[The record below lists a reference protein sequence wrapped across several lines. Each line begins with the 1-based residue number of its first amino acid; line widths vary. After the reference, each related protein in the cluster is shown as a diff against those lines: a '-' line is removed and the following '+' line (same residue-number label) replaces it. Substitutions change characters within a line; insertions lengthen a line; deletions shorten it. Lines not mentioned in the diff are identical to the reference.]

1 MKKIITLIISLTA
14 VFLLSFCASAVH
26 TIDGGV
32 YIEDVQAGT
41 DGSVPETEKKTLG
54 KVENLKFVKSS
65 RGAVTL
71 SWDKV
76 EGAYG
81 YKVFIKYEGE
91 EKFRYTYTLRNN
103 EVTIKDI
110 ENEGGLVFRVRA
122 FCYDAGKVV
131 YGKYSSSVN
140 AVTKPENVTEI
151 FTRNITDDS
160 VTLYWNKAK
169 GATGYRVY
177 VYSKK
182 DGKFRLYKRTP
193 RTTMTVSELKKD
205 TRYTF
210 KIMSYKRINNS
221 TALGDYS
228 PEYKELTYNSGGVPR
243 SMAQV
248 AQFYNEQIAMLKA
261 ETDMTVKLNKTIDT
275 EFVNCSREN
284 LTMSVKNTLNLFEG
298 TLKKTYKYVGGEN
311 DSKSANKL
319 IEPCGKKA
327 SLERNDIEEYTIT
340 EKDGKITLKIT
351 LKDESNIY
359 NKGDKNNKSYFDGA
373 LALPEFKKLK
383 TAPLVVE
390 EADCYYDGG
399 NISMVVK
406 DGRVSTLNIRAAMLT
421 DIDFS
426 VADVVASTVVG
437 YELTEK
443 FSIDYSDKAQ

>member
-1 MKKIITLIISLTA
+1 MKKILTLIITLTA
-14 VFLLSFCASAVH
+14 VFLLSVCASAVH

-32 YIEDVQAGT
+32 YVEDVQTGA
-41 DGSVPETEKKTLG
+41 DGNVAEKEEKTLG

-65 RGAVTL
+65 RGTVTL

-81 YKVFIKYEGE
+81 YKVFIKYEGD
-91 EKFRYTYTLRNN
+91 EKYRYTYTLKNN

-131 YGKYSSSVN
+131 YGKYSSGVN
-140 AVTKPENVTEI
+140 AVTKPGNVTEI
-151 FTRNITDDS
+151 FTRNITDNS
-160 VTLYWNKAK
+160 ITLYWNKAT

-177 VYSKK
+177 IYSKK
-182 DGKFRLYKRTP
+182 DDKFKLYNRTS
-193 RTTMTVSELKKD
+193 RTTMTISDLKKD

-228 PEYKELTYNSGGVPR
+228 ADYKEFTFNSGGVPR
-243 SMAQV
+243 STAQA

-275 EFVNCSREN
+275 EFINCSKKN
-284 LTMSVKNTLNLFEG
+284 LTTSVKNTLNLFEG
-298 TLKKTYKYVGGEN
+298 TLKKTYKYVDGEN

-327 SLERNDIEEYTIT
+327 ALERNDIKEYTVT

-351 LKDESNIY
+351 LKEENNIY
-359 NKGDKNNKSYFDGA
+359 NKGDKNQKSYFDGV

-390 EADCYYDGG
+390 EADSYYDGG
-399 NISMVVK
+399 NITMTVK
-406 DGRVSTLNIRAAMLT
+406 DGRVSSLNIRAAMLT

-426 VADVVASTVVG
+426 VADVVATTVVG

-443 FSIDYSDKAQ
+443 FNITYNDKAQ

>member
-1 MKKIITLIISLTA
+1 M
-14 VFLLSFCASAVH
+14 LSICASAVH

-32 YIEDVQAGT
+32 YIEDVQTST
-41 DGSVPETEKKTLG
+41 DVSVPEKEEKTLG
-54 KVENLKFVKSS
+54 RVQNLKFVKSS
-65 RGAVTL
+65 RGTVTL

-76 EGAYG
+76 EGAYA
-81 YKVFIKYEGE
+81 YKVFIKYEGD
-91 EKFRYTYTLRNN
+91 EKFRYTYTLKNN
-103 EVTIKDI
+103 EVTIRDI

-131 YGKYSSSVN
+131 YGKYSKSVN
-140 AVTKPENVTEI
+140 AVTKPENVTDI
-151 FTRNITDDS
+151 YTRNITDDS

-182 DGKFRLYKRTP
+182 DDKFKLYKRTS
-193 RTTMTVSELKKD
+193 RTTMTVSDLKKD

-228 PEYKELTYNSGGVPR
+228 GEYKEFTYNSGSVPR

-248 AQFYNEQIAMLKA
+248 AQFYNEQIALLKA
-261 ETDMTVKLNKTIDT
+261 ETDMTVKLNKSIDT
-275 EFVNCSREN
+275 QFISCSREN
-284 LTMSVKNTLNLFEG
+284 LTMSVKNTLSLFEG
-298 TLKKTYKYVGGEN
+298 TLKKTYKYVGGQN

-327 SLERNDIEEYTIT
+327 ALERNDIKEYTVT
-340 EKDGKITLKIT
+340 EKKDKIILKIT
-351 LKDESNIY
+351 LKEESNIY
-359 NKGDKNNKSYFDGA
+359 NRGDKNQKSYFDGV

-383 TAPLVVE
+383 TSPLVVE
-390 EADCYYDGG
+390 EADSYYDGG
-399 NISMVVK
+399 NITMTVK
-406 DGRVSTLNIRAAMLT
+406 DGRVSALSIRAAMLT

-426 VADVVASTVVG
+426 VSDVTAGTVVG

-443 FSIDYSDKAQ
+443 FNITYDDKAQ